1 MLLEPRGLTLGSAAG
16 HCTGTNRFERRRAQ
30 TRYISTNSANPF
42 AGPWASDNLSYWPQT
57 ARDFHQPPSTRAYR
71 AYPSR
76 TGLGWPGSVAHSM
89 RIASVTRI
97 FISVTTLTCFQ
108 VFSCLPMP
116 PRTTIRCPTC
126 HAGPFKSETSLRRHR
141 NHRSKSGDICFRELR
156 LEPLFTSWEP
166 AGPAAA
172 GRVRDMSPLRPQS
185 PDLGDDLNDPP
196 PGYTDDDGVGLGGRR
211 SPSPGPAAPPPPQVC
226 KYARILTMF
235 TDIHDTHE
243 YSRILTDTHEYSRIL
258 TAGP

>member
-1 MLLEPRGLTLGSAAG
+1 
-16 HCTGTNRFERRRAQ
+16 
-30 TRYISTNSANPF
+30 
-42 AGPWASDNLSYWPQT
+42 
-57 ARDFHQPPSTRAYR
+57 
-71 AYPSR
+71 
-76 TGLGWPGSVAHSM
+76 M

-97 FISVTTLTCFQ
+97 LSVITLTCFQ

-141 NHRSKSGDICFRELR
+141 NHGSKSGDLCSRELR

-172 GRVRDMSPLRPQS
+172 GRVRDMSPLRSQS

-196 PGYTDDDGVGLGGRR
+196 PGYADDDGVGLGGRR
-211 SPSPGPAAPPPPQVC
+211 SPSPGPGAPPPAPLAPV
-226 KYARILTMF
+226 
-235 TDIHDTHE
+235 
-243 YSRILTDTHEYSRIL
+243 S
-258 TAGP
+258 

>member
-116 PRTTIRCPTC
+116 PRTTIRCPLPNVPCWPFQERNQPASSSQPRIQVWRPLFPRAAPGAPLHKLGTC
-126 HAGPFKSETSLRRHR
+126 RACSSRPRSRHESIAFAVTRSRRRPQRSAAGLRRR
-141 NHRSKSGDICFRELR
+141 
-156 LEPLFTSWEP
+156 
-166 AGPAAA
+166 
-172 GRVRDMSPLRPQS
+172 
-185 PDLGDDLNDPP
+185 
-196 PGYTDDDGVGLGGRR
+196 
-211 SPSPGPAAPPPPQVC
+211 
-226 KYARILTMF
+226 
-235 TDIHDTHE
+235 
-243 YSRILTDTHEYSRIL
+243 
-258 TAGP
+258 